1 MDFIL
6 EMALLMQDQI
16 DIVSKKVGH
25 NIRVRIGIN
34 SGPVVA
40 GIVGISKFIY
50 DLFGETV
57 NADGVFRTTWSY
69 SCVRS
74 NVCVV
79 GIHGIVIILI

>member
-1 MDFIL
+1 MHTSYHCL
-6 EMALLMQDQI
+6 EMSLLMRDQI
-16 DIVSKKVGH
+16 EVVSKKVGH

-57 NADGVFRTTWSY
+57 NQAAKMESSGQPGR
-69 SCVRS
+69 
-74 NVCVV
+74 
-79 GIHGIVIILI
+79 IHVSEVT